1 VLEVRSHKVPF
12 MLEDGQIVG
21 RAVYEQLTGP
31 PTRLYGQD
39 IGSHYQAQ
47 RLKLSKHFR

>member
-1 VLEVRSHKVPF
+1 
-12 MLEDGQIVG
+12 
-21 RAVYEQLTGP
+21 VYENLTEVP
-31 PTRLYGQD
+31 KRLYGQE